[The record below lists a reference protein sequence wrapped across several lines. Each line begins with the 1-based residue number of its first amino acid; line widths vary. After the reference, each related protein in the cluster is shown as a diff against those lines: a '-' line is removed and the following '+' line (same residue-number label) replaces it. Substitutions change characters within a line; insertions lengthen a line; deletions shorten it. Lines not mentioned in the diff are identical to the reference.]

1 MFEVRRLI
9 LPKPVEAGVSP
20 ASSNKQITDNA
31 APRAVRSLPLAHS
44 SVRLIPSAPVRGLYR
59 KERTDHG
66 RQPAPVAFSI
76 VPKSHDSLRLAEN
89 PPSSSGTP
97 PTKFLD
103 RVRWHLRVKR
113 YSIRTEQVYIDWIR
127 RFILFHNKRH
137 PEQMGEEEIAAFLS
151 HLNLDLHVAA
161 STQNQAFSA
170 LLFLYQQVLDRKLA
184 FITGVERVRR
194 PAKVPV
200 VFSRSEARSVIA
212 QLQGDYR
219 LLAELLY
226 GSGLRLMEALRL
238 RVKDIDFAA
247 SHITVRQS
255 KGMRER
261 ITILPD
267 RLREPLRH
275 HLQRARELHQAD
287 LARGRGSVYLPFAL
301 ERKYKN
307 AARDWRWQYVFP
319 AAKLSVDPR
328 SGETRRHHISE
339 KNLQNAVKNAI
350 RAANVPKGAS
360 CHTFR
365 HSFAT
370 HLLESGSDIRTVQ
383 ELLGHKDVSTTMI
396 YTHVLNRP
404 GLGIRSPLDVDE
416 PPISL

>member
-1 MFEVRRLI
+1 M
-9 LPKPVEAGVSP
+9 
-20 ASSNKQITDNA
+20 
-31 APRAVRSLPLAHS
+31 
-44 SVRLIPSAPVRGLYR
+44 RLIPSAPVRGLYR

-76 VPKSHDSLRLAEN
+76 VPKSHDSLRVAEN

-97 PTKFLD
+97 PPKFLD